1 MIKATQRNTDSR
13 KSRGN
18 VIYSESFEKN
28 GRTSFIS
35 GSAAPEDF
43 WAERSQE
50 EAHRRNT
57 DIRIAARRSREQV
70 MHMNRRY
77 AFFMAFLV
85 AAMTLSL
92 IGYIKLMSDIS
103 STNKRIATLESQLTE
118 LKSSNNEVY
127 NELTGNVDLEEIR
140 RIAIDEFGMKYA
152 DQDQIV
158 LYSDSKGDSVR
169 QIIDSDRW

>member
-1 MIKATQRNTDSR
+1 MIKAAQNNKR
-13 KSRGN
+13 RGN
-18 VIYSESFEKN
+18 VIYSESF
-28 GRTSFIS
+28 GRNSRTFIS
-35 GSAAPEDF
+35 GSAAPDDF

-50 EAHRRNT
+50 ETHRNNS

-70 MHMNRRY
+70 MQMNRRY
-77 AFFMAFLV
+77 ALFMALLV
-85 AAMTLSL
+85 VAMTLAL

-103 STNKRIATLESQLTE
+103 ATNKRIASLESQLTE
-118 LKSSNNEVY
+118 LRSSNNEVY

-140 RIAIDEFGMKYA
+140 RIALDEFGMKYA

>member
-18 VIYSESFEKN
+18 VIYSESFGKN

>member
-1 MIKATQRNTDSR
+1 
-13 KSRGN
+13 
-18 VIYSESFEKN
+18 
-28 GRTSFIS
+28 
-35 GSAAPEDF
+35 
-43 WAERSQE
+43 
-50 EAHRRNT
+50 
-57 DIRIAARRSREQV
+57 

>member
-1 MIKATQRNTDSR
+1 MIKVTQRNTDSR

-18 VIYSESFEKN
+18 VIYSESFRKN

>member
-1 MIKATQRNTDSR
+1 MIKATQRPK
-13 KSRGN
+13 KSGNGRGN
-18 VIYSESFEKN
+18 VRHRETLSQDR
-28 GRTSFIS
+28 RTYIS
-35 GSAAPEDF
+35 GTAAPDDF

-50 EAHRRNT
+50 ETHRANA
-57 DIRIAARRSREQV
+57 DIRIAARRSREHV

-77 AFFMAFLV
+77 AMFMAGLV
-85 AAMTLSL
+85 AAMTFCL

-103 STNKRIATLESQLTE
+103 ATNREIASLESELTE
-118 LKSSNNEVY
+118 LRSSNNEVY

-158 LYSDSKGDSVR
+158 VYSDSKGDSVH
-169 QIIDSDRW
+169 QIADIDR

>member
-1 MIKATQRNTDSR
+1 MIKASQRTNKTL
-13 KSRGN
+13 GN
-18 VIYSESFEKN
+18 VIYSDSF
-28 GRTSFIS
+28 GRNSRTFIS
-35 GSAAPEDF
+35 GSAAPDDF

-50 EAHRRNT
+50 ETHRNNS
-57 DIRIAARRSREQV
+57 DIRFAARRSREQV

-77 AFFMAFLV
+77 AVFMAFLV
-85 AAMTLSL
+85 VAMTLCL

-103 STNKRIATLESQLTE
+103 ATNKKIASLESQLTE
-118 LKSSNNEVY
+118 MKSSNNEVY

-152 DQDQIV
+152 EQDQIV
-158 LYSDSKGDSVR
+158 IYSDTKGDSVR

>member
-18 VIYSESFEKN
+18 VIYSESFVKN

-77 AFFMAFLV
+77 AVFMAFLV
-85 AAMTLSL
+85 VAMTLCL

-103 STNKRIATLESQLTE
+103 ATNKKIASLESQLTE
-118 LKSSNNEVY
+118 MKSSNNEVY

-152 DQDQIV
+152 EQDQIV
-158 LYSDSKGDSVR
+158 IYSDTKGDSVR

>member
-1 MIKATQRNTDSR
+1 MIKASKRNS
-13 KSRGN
+13 SRGK
-18 VIYSESFEKN
+18 VIYTESFGRN
-28 GRTSFIS
+28 GRAFIS
-35 GSAAPEDF
+35 GSAAPDDF

-50 EAHRRNT
+50 ETHRNNS

-70 MHMNRRY
+70 MQMNRRY

-85 AAMTLSL
+85 VAMTLCL

-103 STNKRIATLESQLTE
+103 ATNKRIASLESQVAE
-118 LKSSNNEVY
+118 MKSYNNEVY
-127 NELTGNVDLEEIR
+127 NELTGNIDLEEIR

-158 LYSDSKGDSVR
+158 VYSDTKGDSVR